1 FLIKGEDGKPVFD
14 ADALTHAARL
24 AMVCADLNV
33 ERGGFPIEEIA
44 EGTYKYRTTGIGFAN
59 VGGSLMALGVP
70 YDSDEGRWIASQ
82 LC

>member
-1 FLIKGEDGKPVFD
+1 
-14 ADALTHAARL
+14 
-24 AMVCADLNV
+24 MVCADLNV

-70 YDSDEGRWIASQ
+70 LRFRRRPLDCLPSFAAP
-82 LC
+82 